1 MEKKPPS
8 SDFSQAEFVSKNNY
22 FELHSKK
29 QIYDSTIRATLLHI
43 FKDKVEREF
52 LEVEN
57 IKPLESLRYI
67 DDISFILS
75 ERENKLEVFLQR

>member
-1 MEKKPPS
+1 MLKS
-8 SDFSQAEFVSKNNY
+8 NY

-29 QIYDSTIRATLLHI
+29 EISDTTIGATLLHI

-52 LEVEN
+52 LEVED

-67 DDISFILS
+67 DDISFI
-75 ERENKLEVFLQR
+75 